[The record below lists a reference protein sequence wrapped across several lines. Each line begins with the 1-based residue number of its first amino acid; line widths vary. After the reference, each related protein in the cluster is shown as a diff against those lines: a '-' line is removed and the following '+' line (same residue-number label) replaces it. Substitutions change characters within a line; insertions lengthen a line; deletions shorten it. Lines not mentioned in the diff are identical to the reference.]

1 MRLARSV
8 LDSITGLEIY
18 AIIGIL
24 IFFTFFIGLIIW
36 VIRMKKKKVD
46 EYSRIPLKDEEDDE
60 DEVTDDKK
68 DFDQT
73 KK

>member
-36 VIRMKKKKVD
+36 VIRMKKKKVE